1 MITSITLKVFERMH
15 DRKLAGIVAD
25 IGGDLVTERTVRN
38 WLGQHTSPDVDLLK
52 AIRSNSQQ
60 KLLEELRGKEWP
72 VQEAQAFVHGL
83 EACPGFVSTTL
94 YGLQNRSDMYPALLR
109 LAGQVDY
116 LEQQLAEARA
126 DGDVRGWAQALLNA
140 DWIRNEQLENPDTG
154 ATAEDARRQLRDAQ
168 SWDDLNVVAAVFL
181 VNTYFQLLATLD
193 LEFCAAFLGE
203 WEATPIFAALL
214 PCHNPRVDLAGK
226 TSIRTSRNLYHYPT
240 RRLLDLVACMR
251 VMRESPVKKWP
262 SRVPAASKMVEWLQ
276 LVGSAEIAS
285 NLGKWRGGRPL
296 TAERFVDLWD
306 ACFQFIKEADRPS
319 VPMPMLYAATVF
331 TELFVQGSLA
341 KHNLSFISPD
351 PAYYRHWWEIQ
362 RLALERQPEPLR
374 FGTKPWM
381 PALAI

>member
-15 DRKLAGIVAD
+15 DRKLAGIVVD
-25 IGGDLVTERTVRN
+25 IGGDLVSERTVCN
-38 WLGQHTSPDVDLLK
+38 WLGQHTSPDMDLLTK
-52 AIRSNSQQ
+52 VHSDSQE
-60 KLLEELRGKEWP
+60 KLLKGLQENEWP
-72 VQEAQAFVHGL
+72 PQEAQAFVDGL
-83 EACPGFVSTTL
+83 AACPGFVSATL
-94 YGLQNRSDMYPALLR
+94 FGLQNRSDMYPALLQ
-109 LAGQVDY
+109 LAGRVDS

-126 DGDVRGWAQALLNA
+126 AGDVRGWAHTLLTV
-140 DWIRNEQLENPDTG
+140 DWIRDEQLENPDTG
-154 ATAEDARRQLRDAQ
+154 ATAEDGRRQLRDAR
-168 SWDDLNVVAAVFL
+168 SWEDLDGVAAVFW
-181 VNTYFQLLATLD
+181 VNTHFQLLATLD

-214 PCHNPRVDLAGK
+214 PRHNPRVDLVGR
-226 TSIRTSRNLYHYPT
+226 TSIRVSRNLYHYPT

-251 VMRESPVKKWP
+251 VMRESPAKKWP

-276 LVGSAEIAS
+276 LAGSADLAS

-296 TAERFVDLWD
+296 TAERFIELWD
-306 ACFQFIKEADRPS
+306 ACFNFVKAADRPS

-362 RLALERQPEPLR
+362 RVALESQQEPLR
-374 FGTKPWM
+374 FGAKPWM